1 MYSLT
6 NLTYKLCENNEYELH
21 WMSQKCFQIATTAN
35 CVSFVQK
42 IAELASALYS
52 AWHMQAAKVE
62 CMSVR
67 AIAKIESCTRKND
80 VKYLSFKS

>member
-1 MYSLT
+1 M
-6 NLTYKLCENNEYELH
+6 N

-35 CVSFVQK
+35 FVSFEQK

-52 AWHMQAAKVE
+52 AWSMQAAKVE

-67 AIAKIESCTRKND
+67 AIAKIESCTRKID
-80 VKYLSFKS
+80 VKYLSF

>member
-1 MYSLT
+1 M
-6 NLTYKLCENNEYELH
+6 N

-35 CVSFVQK
+35 FVSFVQK
-42 IAELASALYS
+42 IAELARVLYS

-67 AIAKIESCTRKND
+67 AVAKIESCTRKID
-80 VKYLSFKS
+80 VKYLSF